1 MPHCGS
7 TGASSPFTSPLDS
20 HTVGGRSGPV
30 RSWHSPFFSLLQS
43 GKARNFSEFGRRAG
57 ISTVRVSQI
66 MKLLNLAPAIQE
78 RVLFM
83 TAEQDEV
90 SELIL
95 RQAARNRMA
104 PPVEDANVLS

>member
-1 MPHCGS
+1 
-7 TGASSPFTSPLDS
+7 
-20 HTVGGRSGPV
+20 
-30 RSWHSPFFSLLQS
+30 
-43 GKARNFSEFGRRAG
+43 
-57 ISTVRVSQI
+57 